1 MFRVR
6 QRTESPSRPT
16 AARGS
21 VGSARVWDERTRAA
35 RAGKSLPPEFGPD
48 LRPTSPA
55 ALAPDELTALVAGIV
70 AVTLDTRLPDC
81 APARRALLAR
91 ELEVRL
97 LSLFLE
103 PPAAAE
109 APQAL
114 APAGPGEQ
122 PAEELEA
129 APDRKDEAEPALSL
143 SLSPAARALG
153 LVLEDRLSQ
162 LGGPLGARADLR
174 QRLITLA
181 LTALES
187 PRDGQASGASSEELH
202 SLDLLQRRAHK
213 LERSLQD
220 ARAALAYVSG
230 LEHVDQGLASIYRAV
245 QGLTLSDP
253 QHTQKRDVLEGIF
266 RANLALQKPADDAAP
281 PPG

>member
-1 MFRVR
+1 
-6 QRTESPSRPT
+6 
-16 AARGS
+16 

-35 RAGKSLPPEFGPD
+35 RAGKSLAPEFAPD
-48 LRPTSPA
+48 LDPTLPA
-55 ALAPDELTALVAGIV
+55 ALAPDELSALVAGIV

-103 PPAAAE
+103 QPTAGE

-114 APAGPGEQ
+114 APAGPEEQ
-122 PAEELEA
+122 PTEEELEA
-129 APDRKDEAEPALSL
+129 APDRMDEADAEHAL
-143 SLSPAARALG
+143 SLSPAARALR

-230 LEHVDQGLASIYRAV
+230 LEHIDQGLASIYRAV

-253 QHTQKRDVLEGIF
+253 RHTQKRDVLEGIF

-281 PPG
+281 SPG